1 MEKVL
6 IEYNKNKEVTSAGY
20 CVSDIL
26 NIDKPLC
33 VPLGLVCDND
43 IFNTDLDRQICQYVH
58 SSDVCKMPNIYDKML
73 DLVQYKSTGKPKSK
87 PKPTPKPSPKSTR
100 KNKKVLNVQLKR
112 LSKKMK

>member
-33 VPLGLVCDND
+33 IPLGLVCDND
-43 IFNTDLDRQICQYVH
+43 VFNTDLDRQLCQYVH

-73 DLVQYKSTGKPKSK
+73 DLVKYKSKSVQK
-87 PKPTPKPSPKSTR
+87 NTR
-100 KNKKVLNVQLKR
+100 KNKKSATKHLT
-112 LSKKMK
+112 KKNK

>member
-1 MEKVL
+1 MENVL

-33 VPLGLVCDND
+33 VPLGLVCEND
-43 IFNTDLDRQICQYVH
+43 VFNTDMDRQLCQYVH

-73 DLVQYKSTGKPKSK
+73 DLVKYKSKNIPKK
-87 PKPTPKPSPKSTR
+87 TR
-100 KNKKVLNVQLKR
+100 QNKKNKSRQMTKKR
-112 LSKKMK
+112 KRD

>member
-43 IFNTDLDRQICQYVH
+43 VFNTDLDRQLCQYIH

-73 DLVQYKSTGKPKSK
+73 DLVKYKSKGVQKN
-87 PKPTPKPSPKSTR
+87 TR
-100 KNKKVLNVQLKR
+100 KNKK
-112 LSKKMK
+112 SKNKNLTKKKYN

>member
-33 VPLGLVCDND
+33 IPLGLVCDND
-43 IFNTDLDRQICQYVH
+43 VFNTDLDRQICQYVH

-73 DLVQYKSTGKPKSK
+73 DLVKYNSKGVPKN
-87 PKPTPKPSPKSTR
+87 TR
-100 KNKKVLNVQLKR
+100 KNKK
-112 LSKKMK
+112 SKNKHLTKKNKK

>member
-43 IFNTDLDRQICQYVH
+43 IFNTDLDRQLCQYVH
-58 SSDVCKMPNIYDKML
+58 SSDICKMPNIYDKML
-73 DLVQYKSTGKPKSK
+73 DLVKYKSKSAPKN
-87 PKPTPKPSPKSTR
+87 TR
-100 KNKKVLNVQLKR
+100 KNKKATNKHLT
-112 LSKKMK
+112 KKNK

>member
-33 VPLGLVCDND
+33 IPLGLVCDND
-43 IFNTDLDRQICQYVH
+43 VFNTDLDRQICQYVH

-73 DLVQYKSTGKPKSK
+73 DLVKYNSK
-87 PKPTPKPSPKSTR
+87 GVQKNTR
-100 KNKKVLNVQLKR
+100 KNKK
-112 LSKKMK
+112 SKNKHLTKKNK